1 MAGERLGRG
10 LRLAT
15 GPQLYVLN
23 RAGLLELRETPDE
36 KLSNSDADSAIR
48 RSMSADDARD
58 GRVGLVRRRP
68 KGAEDG

>member
-15 GPQLYVLN
+15 GPQLYG
-23 RAGLLELRETPDE
+23 AGLLELRETPDE